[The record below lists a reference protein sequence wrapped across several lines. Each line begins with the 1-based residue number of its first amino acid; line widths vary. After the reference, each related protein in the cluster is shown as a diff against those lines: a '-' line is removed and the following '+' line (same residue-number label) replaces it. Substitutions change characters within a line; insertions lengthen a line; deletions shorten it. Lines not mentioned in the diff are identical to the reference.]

1 MKKQLEQLQ
10 SSTSQ
15 ADIQA
20 QMEIE
25 KLLKEKEDLSKL
37 VVSRDAVIQVS
48 SSDNRNIQ
56 LLLLLLN
63 LNVMRI

>member
-1 MKKQLEQLQ
+1 MRKQLEQLQ
-10 SSTSQ
+10 LSTSQ

-37 VVSRDAVIQVS
+37 VISCDGVIQVS
-48 SSDNRNIQ
+48 SLNSTNIQ
-56 LLLLLLN
+56 LATLSF
-63 LNVMRI
+63 